1 MGRETPA
8 SLDFLVEIIKVLW
21 DPRVYLG
28 ALSVRLRM
36 GSLVFI
42 AACHV
47 RSTCFLHLVVPS
59 SGSVTSY
66 FVSSGP

>member
-1 MGRETPA
+1 MGSQ
-8 SLDFLVEIIKVLW
+8 SLM
-21 DPRVYLG
+21 YLG

-47 RSTCFLHLVVPS
+47 MSSCFLHLVVPS